1 MWQLKNLAENDNLTL
16 AVLQERSGGILGP
29 CTSPAMKS
37 IESVIVD
44 IADTNISVMVVGET
58 GTGKEVVGLAIHRLS
73 RRRTR
78 SFSRVWCSSLGL
90 AELNQLLAAGSRSSA
105 GSLEGTLFL
114 DEIADMDFACQTCLL
129 EAFSGSSAGP
139 EAFQPDVRVVSTTS
153 RNLDHAMEAGQFR
166 PDLYYRLSGIC
177 LRLPPLRERKDDIM
191 PLADFFLDKYSG
203 LYARP
208 RPRLS
213 GAMSRTL
220 REYSW
225 PGNVR
230 ELENTIKRV
239 VALGDEHLAWKDLI
253 EAPREKVSGSERECH
268 SLKETARAA
277 SRQAERELI
286 LKTLTQTKWNRK
298 RAAQELQIS
307 YKALLYKLKRISQEE
322 RTP

>member
-1 MWQLKNLAENDNLTL
+1 MWLKNLAENDDLAF
-16 AVLQERSGGILGP
+16 AVLQERSGGLLGP
-29 CTSPAMKS
+29 CTSAAMKS
-37 IESVIVD
+37 VESVIVD

-73 RRRTR
+73 KRRTGP
-78 SFSRVWCSSLGL
+78 FSRIRCSNLGL
-90 AELNQLLAAGSRSSA
+90 AELNQLLATGSCPSAGSR
-105 GSLEGTLFL
+105 EGTLLL
-114 DEIADMDFACQTCLL
+114 DEIADVDFACQARLL
-129 EAFSGSSAGP
+129 EAFSGSSDGL
-139 EAFQPDVRVVSTTS
+139 EAFQPHLRVVSTTS
-153 RNLDHAMEAGQFR
+153 RNLDHAMEAGRFR
-166 PDLYYRLSGIC
+166 HDLYYRLSGIC
-177 LRLPPLRERKDDIM
+177 LRLPPLRERREDIM
-191 PLADFFLDKYSG
+191 PLANFFLDKYSA

-208 RPRLS
+208 RPPLS
-213 GAMSRTL
+213 GAMSRIL
-220 REYSW
+220 SEHSW

-239 VALGDEHLAWKDLI
+239 VVLGDERLAWKDLI
-253 EAPREKVSGSERECH
+253 EAPRETATAGSERECH

-322 RTP
+322 HTP